1 MAKKVKPAPTGI
13 WKQVGRVQRIGMSEG
28 LRGRGS
34 TWLAVGIGAWGLQRL
49 RTMTD
54 KEDEILLREPIGPGQ
69 TITITN
75 QTTTRAEDEKAREQ
89 AQAEAQRQQKQDK
102 RQQKHDQKAQKQVQ
116 KARKALPRAERRRL
130 DAAEARREESARRRR
145 RRRRDR

>member
-1 MAKKVKPAPTGI
+1 MPKKVKTVPTGI
-13 WKQVGRVQRIGMSEG
+13 WKQVARAQRIGLSEG
-28 LRGRGS
+28 MRGRGG

-49 RTMTD
+49 RSMTD
-54 KEDEILLREPIGPGQ
+54 DDDEILLREPIGPGQ

-75 QTTTRAEDEKAREQ
+75 QTTTRAEARKAQQQAQSQAKAQSKADEKAE
-89 AQAEAQRQQKQDK
+89 K
-102 RQQKHDQKAQKQVQ
+102 RAR

-145 RRRRDR
+145 RRRDR